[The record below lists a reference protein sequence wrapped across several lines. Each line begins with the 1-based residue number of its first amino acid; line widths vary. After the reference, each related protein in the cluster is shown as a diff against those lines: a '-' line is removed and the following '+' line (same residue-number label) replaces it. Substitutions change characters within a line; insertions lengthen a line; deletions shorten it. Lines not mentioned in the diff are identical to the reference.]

1 MLRKLRIL
9 CGVFLF
15 FAVLVLILG
24 CRSQKKTVNEVIKT
38 WTYEEQ
44 DTVEAEITSDNTQTL
59 IGVAMPTR
67 TSERWLNDGANM
79 KAKLEILGYAVELEY
94 ADDDIQM
101 QVNQIR
107 SMIENNV
114 NCLVISA
121 IDSTALLEVLEE
133 AKEKDIPVIAYDR
146 LLMETDAIS
155 YYATFDN
162 KEVGKLIGQ
171 YIEETKNLSQVQK
184 SGGSET
190 IEFFMGSPDDNNA
203 VYMYDGV
210 MEVLGSYLEDG
221 TLVCK
226 SGRVAFDD
234 TCILRW
240 SEDTANDMC
249 DSYLEQYY
257 IDDSIDIIC
266 SVFDG
271 FDYGIKRSLLEHGY
285 SVGEDWP
292 LITGQ
297 DAECSAVSNL
307 IQGYQSMTIF
317 KDSRELAT
325 QCVNLV
331 QAVIEG
337 VQPEINDNTQYN
349 NGCLTVP
356 SYLCIPEVITIQN
369 YEEKLIQSSYYTQLQ
384 LTK

>member
-1 MLRKLRIL
+1 MFGKARKL
-9 CGVFLF
+9 CGVFAF
-15 FAVLVLILG
+15 FAILVLMVG
-24 CRSQKKTVNEVIKT
+24 CKTQKKTVNAVIATWSYEKQDAVETEV
-38 WTYEEQ
+38 
-44 DTVEAEITSDNTQTL
+44 TSETEQTL

-101 QVNQIR
+101 QVDQIR
-107 SMIENNV
+107 SMIDNNV
-114 NCLVISA
+114 DCLVISS
-121 IDSTALLEVLEE
+121 IDSTALIEVLAK
-133 AKEKDIPVIAYDR
+133 AKEKGIPVIAYDR

-162 KEVGKLIGQ
+162 KEVGRLIGR
-171 YIEETKNLSQVQK
+171 YIEETNNLVQVQN
-184 SGGSET
+184 SGGNET

-203 VYMYDGV
+203 IYLYDGI
-210 MEVLGSYLEDG
+210 MEVLGGYLEDG
-221 TLVCK
+221 TLICK
-226 SGRVAFDD
+226 SGQVAFND

-240 SEDTANDMC
+240 SEATAKEMC

-257 IDDSIDIIC
+257 SEDSIDIIC
-266 SVFDG
+266 SAFDG
-271 FDYGIKRSLLEHGY
+271 FDYGIKKSLLQHGY
-285 SVGEDWP
+285 RVGENWP
-292 LITGQ
+292 IITGQ
-297 DAECSAVSNL
+297 DAERAAVSNL

-349 NGCLTVP
+349 NGCLTVA
-356 SYLCIPEVITIQN
+356 SYLCTPEVITIQN

>member
-1 MLRKLRIL
+1 MLKKLRNL
-9 CGVFLF
+9 CGILLI
-15 FAVLVLILG
+15 FAILVSIVG
-24 CRSQKKTVNEVIKT
+24 CKSQKKPVNEIIET

-44 DTVEAEITSDNTQTL
+44 DAVEAEVTRESKQTL

-67 TSERWLNDGANM
+67 TSERWLSDGANM

-101 QVNQIR
+101 QVKQIR

-114 NCLVISA
+114 DCLVISS
-121 IDSTALLEVLEE
+121 IDSTALIEVLEE
-133 AKEKDIPVIAYDR
+133 AKEKGIPVIAYDR

-155 YYATFDN
+155 YYASFDN
-162 KEVGKLIGQ
+162 KEVGVLIGR
-171 YIEETKNLSQVQK
+171 YIEETENLVDLRK
-184 SGGSET
+184 AGGSET

-203 VYMYDGV
+203 IYMYDGV

-221 TLVCK
+221 TLICK
-226 SGRVAFDD
+226 SGQVAFED

-240 SEDTANDMC
+240 SEDTAKEMC
-249 DSYLEQYY
+249 DFYLEQYY
-257 IDDSIDIIC
+257 NEESLDIVC

-271 FDYGIKRSLLEHGY
+271 FDYGIIRSLVEHGY
-285 SVGEDWP
+285 SVGDNWP

-297 DAECSAVSNL
+297 DAECAAVSN
-307 IQGYQSMTIF
+307 ITQGYQSMTLF

-337 VQPEINDNTQYN
+337 VEPEINDNTQYN
-349 NGCLTVP
+349 NGRLTVP
-356 SYLCIPEVITIQN
+356 SYLCVPEVITIQN
-369 YEEKLIQSSYYTQLQ
+369 YEERLIESGYYTQLQ